1 MAESLSLFTV
11 FSALD
16 ETYVTDIGVPF
27 DRQFRPMPSYKRQQ
41 RPTPQEI
48 DAYLRGLEQELSQGR
63 VSASP
68 RRPPVQIETRHSDP
82 NALLWLLCIMG
93 IGFFVWLLWTMAS

>member
-16 ETYVTDIGVPF
+16 ETYVTDIGVPI

-48 DAYLRGLEQELSQGR
+48 DAYLQSLEHELRQGR
-63 VSASP
+63 VTASP
-68 RRPPVQIETRHSDP
+68 RQPSVQIETRHSDP

>member
-16 ETYVTDIGVPF
+16 ETYVTDIGVPV

-48 DAYLRGLEQELSQGR
+48 DAYLQGLEDELRQGR
-63 VSASP
+63 VPASP
-68 RRPPVQIETRHSDP
+68 RRPQVQIETRHSD
-82 NALLWLLCIMG
+82 LLWLLCIMG
-93 IGFFVWLLWTMAS
+93 IGFFVWLLWTMAT

>member
-1 MAESLSLFTV
+1 MTESLSLFTV

-16 ETYVTDIGVPF
+16 ETYVTDIGVPI

-48 DAYLRGLEQELSQGR
+48 DAYLQGLERELRQGR
-63 VSASP
+63 VPTSP
-68 RRPPVQIETRHSDP
+68 RQVPVQIETRHSD
-82 NALLWLLCIMG
+82 LLWLLCIMG
-93 IGFFVWLLWTMAS
+93 IGFFVWLLWTMAT